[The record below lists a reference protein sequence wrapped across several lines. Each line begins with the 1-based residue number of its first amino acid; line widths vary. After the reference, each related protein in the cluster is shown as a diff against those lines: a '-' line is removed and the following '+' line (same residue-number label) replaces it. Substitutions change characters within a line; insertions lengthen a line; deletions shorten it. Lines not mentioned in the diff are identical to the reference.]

1 MKAIRLA
8 RVLAALL
15 MVTAGEAGADCAWVL
30 WSSLSE
36 LDPLNPGKLSETAV
50 VWRIHRAVGSQ
61 NECTQNQSSLL
72 ARWRDEAQRKARL
85 GELTG
90 SPQFAEPDGRIT
102 MFHEESGKVVRTFME
117 RALAQTLAAALGVL
131 TAIFVI
137 RLPAVENAVQTAK
150 TTILTHHGPT
160 NYERAWPPAEV
171 GTRVQID
178 TDLAVLGKIG
188 EFGQPVIRKKAD
200 TLLDEFARNLNVPP
214 ATSAGGRRPAR
225 RPRR

>member
-90 SPQFAEPDGRIT
+90 SPQFAEP
-102 MFHEESGKVVRTFME
+102 GKVVRTFME
-117 RALAQTLAAALGVL
+117 RALC
-131 TAIFVI
+131 
-137 RLPAVENAVQTAK
+137 LPD
-150 TTILTHHGPT
+150 TIDPRGPK
-160 NYERAWPPAEV
+160 
-171 GTRVQID
+171 G
-178 TDLAVLGKIG
+178 
-188 EFGQPVIRKKAD
+188 
-200 TLLDEFARNLNVPP
+200 
-214 ATSAGGRRPAR
+214 GGRWVRTR
-225 RPRR
+225 STTR

>member
-85 GELTG
+85 GELTV

-117 RALAQTLAAALGVL
+117 RALCLPD
-131 TAIFVI
+131 TACRCTRSSYCHLRYSIACC
-137 RLPAVENAVQTAK
+137 R
-150 TTILTHHGPT
+150 
-160 NYERAWPPAEV
+160 ER
-171 GTRVQID
+171 GTDRQD
-178 TDLAVLGKIG
+178 DD
-188 EFGQPVIRKKAD
+188 P
-200 TLLDEFARNLNVPP
+200 N
-214 ATSAGGRRPAR
+214 
-225 RPRR
+225 